1 MSVATDQ
8 SLFVVLGLRPWV
20 HSSTAEA
27 KEEIELDGSKY
38 TLLEREVGFYDFLRN
53 RQKVLIGLRFS
64 FFKRERILNDAA
76 DLDYVYIDPKRQYM
90 EVYLKDYRSAAD
102 GPAEQAFGDDA
113 LWRNSKGIYALQVGT
128 AELSDGDMDVLRQ
141 AAQATG

>member
-1 MSVATDQ
+1 MSARTDQ
-8 SLFVVLGLRPWV
+8 SLFVVLGSRPWV
-20 HSSTAEA
+20 HSSSAEA
-27 KEEIELDGSKY
+27 KEEVELDGAKY
-38 TLLEREVGFYDFLRN
+38 TLLDREVGFYDFLRN

-64 FFKRERILNDAA
+64 FFKKERILNDAA

-113 LWRNSKGIYALQVGT
+113 LWRSSQGTYALQVGT
-128 AELSDGDMDVLRQ
+128 AELSDGDMDMIRQ

>member
-1 MSVATDQ
+1 MAAPTDQ
-8 SLFVVLGLRPWV
+8 SLFIVLGPRPWV
-20 HSSTAEA
+20 HSSTAGA
-27 KEEIELDGSKY
+27 KEEIELDDTKY

-64 FFKRERILNDAA
+64 FFRKEKILNDAA

-90 EVYLKDYRSAAD
+90 EVYLKDYRSAAE

-113 LWRNSKGIYALQVGT
+113 LWRSSHGTYALQVGT
-128 AELSDGDMDVLRQ
+128 AELSDGDMDVIRQ
-141 AAQATG
+141 AAQAAG

>member
-1 MSVATDQ
+1 MAAPTDQ
-8 SLFVVLGLRPWV
+8 SFFIVLGLRPWV

-27 KEEIELDGSKY
+27 KEEIELDGEKY
-38 TLLEREVGFYDFLRN
+38 TLQEREVGFYDFLRN
-53 RQKVLIGLRFS
+53 RQKGLIGLRFS
-64 FFKRERILNDAA
+64 FFSREKILKDAA

-113 LWRNSKGIYALQVGT
+113 LWRSSQGTYALQVGT
-128 AELSDGDMDVLRQ
+128 AELSDGDMDVLRK